1 MTIHQKLRL
10 RVEPDQEAPFEST
23 VKQIFNDSFG
33 WHIPEEGYSVAVIY
47 DPEDHSKL
55 VIDLEVMPVPPGVD
69 RDEAAARHE
78 RTMAQSQDPEALRA
92 RMEEIRARAASQMQ
106 SAAAMQEMMVKQ
118 VSQSRSA
125 TPGPD
130 VADELAK
137 LADLRDRGALTDA
150 EFEVQKARLL
160 GAG

>member
-1 MTIHQKLRL
+1 
-10 RVEPDQEAPFEST
+10 
-23 VKQIFNDSFG
+23 
-33 WHIPEEGYSVAVIY
+33 
-47 DPEDHSKL
+47 
-55 VIDLEVMPVPPGVD
+55 
-69 RDEAAARHE
+69 
-78 RTMAQSQDPEALRA
+78 MAQSQEPEALRT
-92 RMEEIRARAASQMQ
+92 RVEEIRARAASQMQ